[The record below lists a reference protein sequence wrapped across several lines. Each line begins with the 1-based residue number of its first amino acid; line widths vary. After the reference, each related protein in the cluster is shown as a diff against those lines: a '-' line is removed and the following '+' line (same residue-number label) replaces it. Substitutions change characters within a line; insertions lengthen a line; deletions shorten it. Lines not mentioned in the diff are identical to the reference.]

1 MKDREWSGLM
11 KIPSDIVISELR
23 QELGKLRSTIDE
35 LKYDIDEFKKIN
47 GELMLSGLKKASTI
61 VRLSADIEKLEAEVK
76 RQQKANTNLLKS
88 IIKLK
93 KKYET

>member
-11 KIPSDIVISELR
+11 KIPDYVIIKELR
-23 QELGKLRSTIDE
+23 TEIGKLKSDIDE
-35 LKYDIDEFKKIN
+35 LKYLNINLQSTNKDISN
-47 GELMLSGLKKASTI
+47 MLVGYKSDNE
-61 VRLSADIEKLEAEVK
+61 RLEAEVK

-93 KKYET
+93 KKYDT

>member
-11 KIPSDIVISELR
+11 KVPNYVIIKELR
-23 QELGKLRSTIDE
+23 TEIGKLKSEIE
-35 LKYDIDEFKKIN
+35 EFKYLNVALNTANKEISDMFIRYKSEN
-47 GELMLSGLKKASTI
+47 E
-61 VRLSADIEKLEAEVK
+61 RLYAEVK

-93 KKYET
+93 KKYES

>member
-11 KIPSDIVISELR
+11 KIPNYVIIKELR
-23 QELGKLRSTIDE
+23 TEIGKLKSEIDE
-35 LKYDIDEFKKIN
+35 LKYLNIGLNNANK
-47 GELMLSGLKKASTI
+47 ELSNML
-61 VRLSADIEKLEAEVK
+61 VRYKSDKEILEAEVK

>member
-11 KIPSDIVISELR
+11 KIPDYVIVKELR
-23 QELGKLRSTIDE
+23 IEIGKLKS
-35 LKYDIDEFKKIN
+35 DIDEFKYLNTSLQNANK
-47 GELMLSGLKKASTI
+47 ELSNML
-61 VRLSADIEKLEAEVK
+61 VRYKSDNERLESEVK

-93 KKYET
+93 KKYDT

>member
-11 KIPSDIVISELR
+11 KIPNYVIIKELR
-23 QELGKLRSTIDE
+23 TEIGKLKSE
-35 LKYDIDEFKKIN
+35 IDEFKYLNVGLNNANK
-47 GELMLSGLKKASTI
+47 ELSNML
-61 VRLSADIEKLEAEVK
+61 VRYKSDKERLEAEVK

>member
-11 KIPSDIVISELR
+11 KIPDYVIIKELR
-23 QELGKLRSTIDE
+23 TEIGKLKSE
-35 LKYDIDEFKKIN
+35 IDEFKYLNVGLNNANK
-47 GELMLSGLKKASTI
+47 ELSNML
-61 VRLSADIEKLEAEVK
+61 VRYKSDNERLEAEVK

-93 KKYET
+93 KKYGA

>member
-11 KIPSDIVISELR
+11 KVPNYVIIKELR
-23 QELGKLRSTIDE
+23 TEIGKLKSEIE
-35 LKYDIDEFKKIN
+35 EFKYLNVALNTANKEISDMFIRYKSEN
-47 GELMLSGLKKASTI
+47 E
-61 VRLSADIEKLEAEVK
+61 RLYAEVK

-93 KKYET
+93 KKYDT

>member
-11 KIPSDIVISELR
+11 KIPNYVIIKELR
-23 QELGKLRSTIDE
+23 TEIGKLKSE
-35 LKYDIDEFKKIN
+35 IDEFKYLNVGLNNANK
-47 GELMLSGLKKASTI
+47 ELSNML
-61 VRLSADIEKLEAEVK
+61 VRYKSDKEKLEAEVK

>member
-11 KIPSDIVISELR
+11 KIPNYVIIKELR
-23 QELGKLRSTIDE
+23 TEIGKLKSE
-35 LKYDIDEFKKIN
+35 IDEFKYLNVGLNNANK
-47 GELMLSGLKKASTI
+47 ELSNML
-61 VRLSADIEKLEAEVK
+61 VRYKSDKEILEVEVK